1 MGRYNT
7 LRMWSQALIMLGII
21 SMVASGFGVLAWAI
35 GVTGFWP
42 TLGVI
47 FLGAPFVLF
56 LASWPIAVG
65 QLMRAIAGIG
75 DYVDVLTPERPG
87 AGLS

>member
-7 LRMWSQALIMLGII
+7 LRIWSQVLIMLGIF
-21 SMVASGFGVLAWAI
+21 SVVFAGFGVIAWAI
-35 GVTGFWP
+35 EVEGFWQ

-47 FLGAPFVLF
+47 FLGTPFVLF
-56 LASWPIAVG
+56 LASWPIALG

-75 DYVDVLTPERPG
+75 ETVDVLAPNQSG
-87 AGLS
+87 AGLP